1 MKKYLILLSMA
12 LCIGVS
18 AQELSCNVIIN
29 TQRVNQTNQKVFNTL
44 QKSLQEF
51 VNKTQW
57 TDLKVR
63 DNERIDCSFVF
74 TITSYENNNFVAD
87 VQVQASR
94 PVYNSAYQ
102 TSLLNYQEKGFSFSY
117 LENEPLF
124 FNSSA
129 FTSNLSSFI
138 AYYALII
145 IGIDADSFAPTGG
158 FPYFE
163 QALSVVLNAQSTS
176 DTAWQQNGTNNRWQL
191 VTDLLSEDFEAF
203 HSALYNY
210 HRKGLDMMVTDA
222 QKAKNTI
229 GASLLELN
237 EMNNSRINRFLTQI
251 FFDAKADE
259 LALIFSGGK
268 PLEKKEEIQQT
279 LQKLA
284 PTYSEKWTQIK

>member
-18 AQELSCNVIIN
+18 AQELSCNVTIN

-124 FNSSA
+124 FNSST
-129 FTSNLSSFI
+129 FTSNLLS
-138 AYYALII
+138 LIM
-145 IGIDADSFAPTGG
+145 P
-158 FPYFE
+158 
-163 QALSVVLNAQSTS
+163 
-176 DTAWQQNGTNNRWQL
+176 
-191 VTDLLSEDFEAF
+191 
-203 HSALYNY
+203 
-210 HRKGLDMMVTDA
+210 
-222 QKAKNTI
+222 
-229 GASLLELN
+229 
-237 EMNNSRINRFLTQI
+237 
-251 FFDAKADE
+251 
-259 LALIFSGGK
+259 
-268 PLEKKEEIQQT
+268 
-279 LQKLA
+279 
-284 PTYSEKWTQIK
+284 